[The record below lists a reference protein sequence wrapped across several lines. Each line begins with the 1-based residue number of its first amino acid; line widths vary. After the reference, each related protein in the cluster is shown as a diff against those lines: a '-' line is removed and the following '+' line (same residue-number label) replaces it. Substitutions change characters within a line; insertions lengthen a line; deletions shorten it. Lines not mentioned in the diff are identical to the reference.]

1 MHFVKIWYHVI
12 AAIVGLAVAA
22 LIVYLVFGSASEQ
35 GATQDGDAGALAAS
49 ETLCG
54 SIAPA
59 DTATKKTRALAGK
72 NLPTLVNAQ
81 GPFAAISDKEPKQ
94 QDWVERVHAAS
105 GLCIDELQILPEGTT
120 ISMST
125 VDNVSEAAARRYAAD
140 SLAQAFTPPLNPR
153 HVKIDA
159 AIGDSERTISMS
171 ARAWRAYEARRR
183 QLKLQHSIKNLKLF
197 RQASGYKPADL
208 RIVGW

>member
-1 MHFVKIWYHVI
+1 VSFVKVWYHLI
-12 AAIVGLAVAA
+12 AAVVGLAVAA

-54 SIAPA
+54 TVKPA
-59 DTATKKTRALAGK
+59 DTSSPTTRKLAGE
-72 NLPTLVNAQ
+72 NLPSLSDAK
-81 GPFAAISDKEPKQ
+81 GPFAAISDEQPKQ

-105 GLCIDELQILPEGTT
+105 GLCIDELEIVPEGTA

-125 VDNVSEAAARRYAAD
+125 VDGVSEADAQQYVAGTI
-140 SLAQAFTPPLNPR
+140 AQAFTPPLNPR
-153 HVKIDA
+153 RVTLVSTV
-159 AIGDSERTISMS
+159 GDSERTILIS
-171 ARAWRAYEARRR
+171 ARAWRAYQARRR
-183 QLKLQHSIKNLKLF
+183 QLGIPHSIANLKLF
-197 RQASGYKPADL
+197 RQASGYKPVDL